1 MQAIKDDAP
10 LWGCFWRSSG
20 YSTRKNTVN
29 LVGKLPGRPL
39 YGQAL
44 ATTLTVLPFVRSAL
58 RALVPRA
65 LRSRL
70 SAIPTASSA
79 KAATAM
85 RSVPL
90 SWLFLT

>member
-1 MQAIKDDAP
+1 MPHCGGAFGGPVDTA
-10 LWGCFWRSSG
+10 LE
-20 YSTRKNTVN
+20 KNTVN